1 MQCEG
6 LGSFW
11 TTVLQGFFDAVG
23 LLLRNNV
30 DKRTALKNLD
40 MILLCLDEI
49 VDGGIILETEGSV
62 IAIKVA
68 TSGGLDGATSLSE
81 QV

>member
-40 MILLCLDEI
+40 ISFYALMRLLM
-49 VDGGIILETEGSV
+49 GG
-62 IAIKVA
+62 
-68 TSGGLDGATSLSE
+68 
-81 QV
+81 

>member
-40 MILLCLDEI
+40 IILLCLDEI
-49 VDGGIILETEGSV
+49 VDGGDNFGNRRKCYCYKSCY
-62 IAIKVA
+62 
-68 TSGGLDGATSLSE
+68 
-81 QV
+81 